1 MNTPDNDLLARL
13 RTDFQHEVES
23 VPEVDLAAGVASRAR
38 RNRRQRVVLGAAGVA
53 FVVAIVPVSVLAI
66 RNATDAG
73 RAPAPADQNTNAPPR
88 TDSTPPATTTQ
99 TDTSPRLEEHEVRLR
114 LAQLPE
120 GEAPAVPYLLNKKW
134 YDGDTSVGSPE
145 TTGPA

>member
-1 MNTPDNDLLARL
+1 VNTPDNDLLARL

-73 RAPAPADQNTNAPPR
+73 RAPGPGRPEHQRATPHGLDAARHHHADGHLAATGRARGPSPVGAAAGRRGTSRPLPAEQ
-88 TDSTPPATTTQ
+88 
-99 TDTSPRLEEHEVRLR
+99 EV
-114 LAQLPE
+114 
-120 GEAPAVPYLLNKKW
+120 V
-134 YDGDTSVGSPE
+134 
-145 TTGPA
+145 